1 MARCQGVVNEAPG
14 ALPLSVRVLL
24 RTPAAPLH
32 CRFLTGHVT
41 KAAGLGE
48 TAEPLAAT
56 FCSRD
61 KALALGHL
69 EHVEAHPSRGQ
80 VQSESSSEWMMDK
93 FRRHHLFEGGAGAV
107 LSGLWTLRSLT
118 RDKF

>member
-1 MARCQGVVNEAPG
+1 M
-14 ALPLSVRVLL
+14 
-24 RTPAAPLH
+24 
-32 CRFLTGHVT
+32 GHVT

-69 EHVEAHPSRGQ
+69 EQVEAHPSRGQ
-80 VQSESSSEWMMDK
+80 MQTESSSEWMMDK
-93 FRRHHLFEGGAGAV
+93 FRRHHLFWGGRAGAV
-107 LSGLWTLRSLT
+107 LSGLWTLSSLT